1 MPATVLGLMGSG
13 LMCSGLM
20 CSGLMFSGLMFSG
33 TAQAQPD
40 AGTDPQ
46 PMPGPTTTINGTA
59 PPGIPAKLT
68 DMKVLADAV
77 DTDGNRRLVME
88 GIRKAGTRA
97 PIHYHDYGG
106 QTCVLSGTITDFV
119 EGMEPATFAAGTCYD
134 MPPDTAMT
142 AVNLGTDDV
151 RLVDRFTL
159 PPDKPTIIV
168 LEPDWPDLSDPTG

>member
-1 MPATVLGLMGSG
+1 MPATVLGLMG
-13 LMCSGLM
+13 SGLM

-59 PPGIPAKLT
+59 PPGK
-68 DMKVLADAV
+68 
-77 DTDGNRRLVME
+77 
-88 GIRKAGTRA
+88 
-97 PIHYHDYGG
+97 
-106 QTCVLSGTITDFV
+106 TCVLSGTITDFV

-159 PPDKPTIIV
+159 PPGKPTIIV